1 MGRIAMHFDKFR
13 TDDVTSMAI
22 PDETNHGNTPAT
34 AAVTKTMDVPLTASK
49 GVPISYLTTKIGIV
63 AALAFAITACAT
75 TPGVPSGNGPVVM
88 SDAGDVTAAV
98 ERYRGL
104 LGGHDNGGTPGTQAS
119 GFRSLNWD
127 KVPDE
132 FAAPHNLPPGRLA
145 RPRRGPHHARDRP
158 AGQRKAGQPGECR
171 PALRQHQQ
179 QYPRIFKTFSPERL
193 FAPIGSNVVEMT
205 FFVPGTTTPAVVRG
219 LGAVYTNARDSHTA
233 FEFFDAAGKSLGKF
247 QVPAAQEGLSFL
259 GVAFPTPVV
268 AHVRIE
274 HGNAALGP
282 DDGDG
287 VNVAVM
293 DDYIYGEPHAV
304 IRIEKSAYNGYR
316 GGYVGRSD

>member
-1 MGRIAMHFDKFR
+1 M
-13 TDDVTSMAI
+13 
-22 PDETNHGNTPAT
+22 
-34 AAVTKTMDVPLTASK
+34 
-49 GVPISYLTTKIGIV
+49 SYLTTKIGIT
-63 AALAFAITACAT
+63 ATLAFAIAACAT
-75 TPGVPSGNGPVVM
+75 ISGAPSGNGPVVV
-88 SDAGDVTAAV
+88 SGAGDVTAVV

-104 LGGHDNGGTPGTQAS
+104 LGGHDNGGTPGTQTS

-132 FAAPHNLPPGRLA
+132 FAAPHNLPSDFFNTPIAARARGVVLTTPGTGLQVSA
-145 RPRRGPHHARDRP
+145 RPGNP
-158 AGQRKAGQPGECR
+158 ANIAPRFGNINP
-171 PALRQHQQ
+171 

-219 LGAVYTNARDSHTA
+219 LGAVYTNARDPRTA
-233 FEFFDAAGKSLGKF
+233 FEFFDAAGNSLGKF
-247 QVPAAQEGLSFL
+247 QVPAAKEGLSFL

-293 DDYIYGEPHAV
+293 DDYIYGEPHATGLG
-304 IRIEKSAYNGYR
+304 IY
-316 GGYVGRSD
+316 